1 MAAFGCVMERAL
13 ASPLL
18 DGPIPQPWELAD
30 QRMWQWHLDMCGARR
45 QEHILQGESLCTLL
59 ICWEKKGAL
68 GRHGPSC
75 SVNGALE
82 LTLRSFLKLLIGLA
96 V

>member
-1 MAAFGCVMERAL
+1 MQRAL
-13 ASPLL
+13 ASRFL
-18 DGPIPQPWELAD
+18 DGLIPHPWELAD
-30 QRMWQWHLDMCGARR
+30 QRMWQWHVDVCGARR
-45 QEHILQGESLCTLL
+45 QEHILQREREPLCALL
-59 ICWEKKGAL
+59 FCCEKNGAL

-82 LTLRSFLKLLIGLA
+82 LTLWSFLKLLIGLA